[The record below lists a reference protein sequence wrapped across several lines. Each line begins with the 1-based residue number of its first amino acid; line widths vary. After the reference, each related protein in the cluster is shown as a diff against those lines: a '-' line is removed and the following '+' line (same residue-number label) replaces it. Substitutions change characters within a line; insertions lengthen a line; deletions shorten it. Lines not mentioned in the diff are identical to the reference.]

1 MSRLRKIHLLS
12 PIRAIRGEV
21 VHYKHQLVASLVIA
35 FSVFGATSAWGE
47 RRSAE
52 IRVRMLHEEALNA
65 YSNMEMDRSI
75 EVLEEALN
83 MAQQEGLTGDL
94 PAQLNITYGTVLV
107 LGLNRLADG
116 RERLL
121 AAARE
126 SVTVEPDPM
135 LSTPL
140 LDQLWTDVVE
150 EVRPPGGGESEGG
163 PEEGGGGE
171 EAQPP
176 TFGQGRV
183 IPSPVVEQLPEHA
196 VPIYVEVQ
204 QVRGASRVLLAYR
217 GPGMRGFLT
226 VDMEALDDGY
236 AARIPCHRVRSP
248 QVEYFIN
255 VLDDSGEVI
264 AQAGTED
271 DPLEVAIVNE
281 LEGPDPSLPGM
292 PPEPPCSEDTWSQE
306 QDERPLRR
314 ERQRLMF
321 VEFGIGT
328 GAGIPIATEDELNSC
343 TVNGVELV
351 DRISVNASLAWTEL
365 VLTPAFGFF
374 IRPDI
379 ALGIRG
385 RLQFH
390 GAIYPGTPHAGG
402 IVLDFRYFPV
412 LSDRVRFFI
421 EVGAGAG
428 GIRHPITLQ
437 GSTRCG
443 DVYYREA
450 KFFMGQFGVGVSIDF
465 NQYVGVG
472 AQFTL
477 SILAPELS
485 VQGDIT
491 FGLNLSIPRGS

>member
-1 MSRLRKIHLLS
+1 MFFDLPLQ
-12 PIRAIRGEV
+12 AIRGEV
-21 VHYKHQLVASLVIA
+21 VHNKHQVVALLAIT
-35 FSVFGATSAWGE
+35 FSVFATSSAWGE
-47 RRSAE
+47 NRGAE

-65 YSNMEMDRSI
+65 YSNMEMERAI
-75 EVLEEALN
+75 EVLEQALS
-83 MAQQEGLTGDL
+83 MAQRESLTGDL

-126 SVTVEPDPM
+126 SASVEPDPM

-150 EVRPPGGGESEGG
+150 EVRPPDDGAAQGG
-163 PEEGGGGE
+163 PDQGGGGGE
-171 EAQPP
+171 GQPP

-196 VPIYVEVQ
+196 VPIYAEVQ
-204 QVRGASRVLLAYR
+204 QVRGVSRVLLAYR

-226 VDMEALDDGY
+226 VDMEQLDDGY

-255 VLDDSGEVI
+255 VLDESGEVI

-271 DPLEVAIVNE
+271 DPLEVAIVRE
-281 LEGPDPSLPGM
+281 LDGRDPSLPGM

-314 ERQRLMF
+314 ERQRF
-321 VEFGIGT
+321 VYIDIGIGT

-343 TVNGVELV
+343 NVGGVELV
-351 DRISVNASLAWTEL
+351 DRISVNPSLAWTEL
-365 VLTPAFGFF
+365 VLTPSFGFF

-379 ALGIRG
+379 SLGIRG

-390 GAIYPGTPHAGG
+390 GALYPGTPHAGG
-402 IVLDFRYFPV
+402 VVLDFRWFPV
-412 LSDRVRFFI
+412 LHDRVRVFI
-421 EVGAGAG
+421 TAGLGAG

-437 GSTRCG
+437 GSTHCG

-450 KFFMGQFGVGVSIDF
+450 RYFMGQLGVGVSIDI
-465 NQYVGVG
+465 NQYVGLG
-472 AQFTL
+472 AQFIF
-477 SILAPELS
+477 SILAPELT

-491 FGLNLSIPRGS
+491 FGLNVSIPRGS